1 MAASCHAEWDSFA
14 QHAPLGVA
22 YRLEKKLSASLPDAM
37 WSMNRCQWNSH
48 APVSCHSRALAKAF
62 QKLGSYSA
70 RFSDMLC
77 WQWPHTVIGPPI
89 SREKAMRPLLTV
101 ALSIFAGVGFGA
113 AAVQA
118 LHAQA
123 KPPAYVVA
131 EIDVTNAEPYEREY
145 VPPAAKAI
153 RDAGG
158 KYVVRGGDTVAIFGE
173 PPKPRIAVMVCESM
187 EKAKAAFDSLAYKD
201 AKKVG
206 DKYAKF
212 RVYAVDGLL
221 Q

>member
-1 MAASCHAEWDSFA
+1 LTWTYAFLLLVTC
-14 QHAPLGVA
+14 QQ
-22 YRLEKKLSASLPDAM
+22 EKTMKT
-37 WSMNRCQWNSH
+37 R
-48 APVSCHSRALAKAF
+48 
-62 QKLGSYSA
+62 Y
-70 RFSDMLC
+70 
-77 WQWPHTVIGPPI
+77 
-89 SREKAMRPLLTV
+89 TV
-101 ALSIFAGVGFGA
+101 ALSILAGVAVGA

-131 EIDVTNAEPYEREY
+131 EIDIANVEPFDREY

-153 RDAGG
+153 ADGGG
-158 KYVVRGGDTVAIFGE
+158 KYIVRGGRTVSLFGD
-173 PPKPRIAVMVCESM
+173 PPKPRLAVMVFESM
-187 EKAKAAFDSLAYKD
+187 EKAQAAFNSPAYKE

-212 RVYAVDGLL
+212 RVYAVEGLS